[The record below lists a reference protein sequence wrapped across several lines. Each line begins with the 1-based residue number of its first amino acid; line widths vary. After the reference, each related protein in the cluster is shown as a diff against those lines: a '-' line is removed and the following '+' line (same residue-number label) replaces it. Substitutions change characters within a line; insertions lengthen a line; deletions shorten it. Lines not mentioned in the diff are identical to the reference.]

1 MLAQRTER
9 CARQI
14 FNCML
19 GNTLHY
25 TSPPRL
31 RATSPLNNTRQMY
44 CFRLEAMFLVP
55 SVTARGDVE
64 GGGGGGAAARGVD
77 LDARQLCCPRLK
89 VTLTALLVTPR
100 SRRRQGRGSAAH
112 R

>member
-1 MLAQRTER
+1 M
-9 CARQI
+9 CAANIQ
-14 FNCML
+14 
-19 GNTLHY
+19 LHGEHTALY
-25 TSPPRL
+25 IPAKIARDES
-31 RATSPLNNTRQMY
+31 SNDNTRQMH
-44 CFRLEAMFLVP
+44 CLRLETMFLVP

-100 SRRRQGRGSAAH
+100 SRCRQGRGRAAH